1 MGKYPVSRIINI
13 HQICNTP
20 LSSKPKARFT
30 IKPPTFAP
38 DVSNTHINH
47 IQSICFILPN
57 FPFLFSFSTFVMNTS
72 SLIIQHLENL
82 PAAFKFLQQVS
93 KLNIHGSIEAK
104 GNNYFTYLLS
114 KLYLKSTH

>member
-1 MGKYPVSRIINI
+1 MYS
-13 HQICNTP
+13 TP

-57 FPFLFSFSTFVMNTS
+57 FPFLFSFSPFVMNTS
-72 SLIIQHLENL
+72 SLEICTKFSDITTLGK